1 MDKIVRLHRFIPP
14 YETKEFVN
22 NVDYELD
29 QLIKAVNALIEE
41 VNDLKQKLAES
52 KNDFTKFVDWI
63 GPLKM

>member
-1 MDKIVRLHRFIPP
+1 MDKITRIYDHTAWDGIHI
-14 YETKEFVN
+14 N
-22 NVDYELD
+22 HELD
-29 QLIKAVNALIEE
+29 HILETVNALIEE